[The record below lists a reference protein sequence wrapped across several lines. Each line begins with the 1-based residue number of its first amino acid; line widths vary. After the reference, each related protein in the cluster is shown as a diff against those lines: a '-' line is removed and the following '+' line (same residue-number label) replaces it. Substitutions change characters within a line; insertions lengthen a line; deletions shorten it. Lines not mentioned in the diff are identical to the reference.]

1 MDTADHS
8 GAAPGTG
15 AAALEAFCALVLGD
29 LSLQAELRQP
39 GASDQDFTALLLNA
53 ARRHGFTFDLEDV
66 QRLMRQHMLAGVV
79 ETAVKE
85 TPLPPAGWLP
95 VRASW
100 QSGELYTHWAYFGTR
115 RLREPF
121 FEGDVRRCQHEPF
134 ARLFRHIT
142 TGEKLSVWLAE
153 RPHLRPDGFIF
164 HMSRCGSTLVS
175 QMLAALDSNIV
186 VSEASPIDTVVQAH
200 HWRADLE
207 AERQSRWLAAMIGA
221 LGQKRCGDERR
232 YFIKLDCWH
241 TLALPLFRRAFPDVP
256 WIFLYRDPLEVMVS
270 QLRMPG
276 TQMVP
281 KAIGP
286 SFYGIERAYGPGM
299 TEDYYA
305 QVLAKICEAV
315 VTHHR
320 EGGGLLVNYRQLP
333 DALFTAILPHFGV
346 ACSDA
351 DRAVMA
357 AATRFDAKNP
367 SFEFEPDSKAKQQSA
382 TAAARAATERRLA
395 DVYDRLES
403 MRMTGTA
410 ATAPA
415 EQGCGS

>member
-1 MDTADHS
+1 MADQNV
-8 GAAPGTG
+8 GGVATG
-15 AAALEAFCALVLGD
+15 AAALEAFCALVLRD
-29 LSLQAELRQP
+29 PALQTELRQP
-39 GASDQDFTALLLNA
+39 GCSEQDFIARLDNA
-53 ARRHGFTFDLEDV
+53 ARQRGFAFGREDV
-66 QRLMRQHMLAGVV
+66 QRLMQQRMLAGVI
-79 ETAVKE
+79 EIAVAE
-85 TPLPPAGWLP
+85 TPPPPDGWLP

-100 QSGELYTHWAYFGTR
+100 QAGELYAHWAFFGAQ

-121 FEGDVRRCQHEPF
+121 FEGDVRRCQREPF
-134 ARLFRHIT
+134 NRLFRHVT
-142 TGEKLSVWLAE
+142 AVDRLSAWLAE
-153 RPHLRPDGFIF
+153 RPHLKPSGFIF

-175 QMLAALDSNIV
+175 QMLAAVDSNIV
-186 VSEASPIDTVVQAH
+186 ISEASPIDTVVQAR

-207 AERQSRWLAAMIGA
+207 VERQSRWLAAMIGA
-221 LGQKRCGDERR
+221 LGQKRSGDERH

-241 TLALPLFRRAFPDVP
+241 TMALPLFRRTFPEVP

-281 KAIGP
+281 KGTGP

-333 DALFTAILPHFGV
+333 DALFTAVLPHFGV

-357 AATRFDAKNP
+357 AAAGFDAKSP
-367 SFEFEPDSKAKQQSA
+367 GFEFAPDSEAKQQAA
-382 TAAARAATERRLA
+382 TPAAHAATERWLG
-395 DVYDRLES
+395 DVYGRLEQL
-403 MRMTGTA
+403 RAPIGAA
-410 ATAPA
+410 ATA
-415 EQGCGS
+415 EQS